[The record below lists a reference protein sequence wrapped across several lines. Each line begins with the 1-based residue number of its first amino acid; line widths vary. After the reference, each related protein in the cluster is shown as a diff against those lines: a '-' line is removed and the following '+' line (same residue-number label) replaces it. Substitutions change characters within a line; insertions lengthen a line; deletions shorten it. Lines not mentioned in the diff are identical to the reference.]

1 MRAVALLLLLA
12 IAAPGPANAQS
23 GMGNPLGPRIK
34 EGGTSEQA
42 GATAL
47 DFDGGD
53 FDVACAAGECDL
65 ALGPNAVINNGGD
78 IGASADFEATVDLGS
93 KVLLLPSGTADRAG
107 TCTTGEFYLESDD
120 SGTSLTG
127 ASVCR
132 ATNTWA
138 WLGDIVSGGLSGG
151 QTIRGGTAAEDDLQ
165 LQATAAT
172 SGVSGAIE
180 LCAGNPTMATGG
192 VCSTVWEDGV
202 TLGGTTSS
210 HYGVLS
216 SGTAIEPAASDVL
229 GLPLVGMFRD
239 ETRLKLQD
247 SALNATYMGSV
258 ESFRSSVKIENATDD
273 NVTAGGGLNGYIGFY
288 ASPELV
294 KSSSGTL
301 TLGKGFGFYSA
312 PNTIDSGETIGDYYG
327 FRAVSPTN
335 NGTLTDNYGVFAS
348 TITGTNRHPYSAAQG
363 AITGSTKADEGD
375 WGVENTAPTRFY
387 YRGDTGHI
395 WRMGYLTMTGVGTT
409 LATTAVT
416 RFFPVAGTAAANA
429 TETTVDAASPGAIKV
444 YAMSC
449 GLTAAAG
456 AGTDAH
462 AITLRDDAADTA
474 LSCTITTTATNCQD
488 REEAGVTVAVP
499 SLLAFKDITTD
510 TPTANDVTCVLVY
523 NLDVW

>member
-1 MRAVALLLLLA
+1 MYACSSLRSALALVLVLA
-12 IAAPGPANAQS
+12 
-23 GMGNPLGPRIK
+23 GM
-34 EGGTSEQA
+34 A
-42 GATAL
+42 GAQITYPPLSLREAGTEEQSAASYL
-47 DFDGGD
+47 NFDGGD
-53 FDVACAAGECDL
+53 FDMSCDGVGCTMT
-65 ALGPNAVINNGGD
+65 LGPNAVINNGGD

-132 ATNTWA
+132 TTNTWA

-151 QTIRGGTAAEDDLQ
+151 QTIRGGTAAADDLQ

-192 VCSTVWEDGV
+192 VCATVWEDGV

-301 TLGKGFGFYSA
+301 TLGTGFGFYSA
-312 PNTIDSGETIGDYYG
+312 PNTIDSGETIGNYYG

-335 NGTLTDNYGVFAS
+335 NGTLTHNYGVFAS
-348 TITGTNRHPYSAAQG
+348 TITGANRHPYSAGQG
-363 AITGSTKADEGD
+363 AITGSTQADEGD
-375 WGVENTAPTRFY
+375 WGVEDTAPTRFY

-395 WRMGYLTMTGVGTT
+395 WRMGYMTMTGITT
-409 LATTAVT
+409 GLATAAGTNYGIVQ
-416 RFFPVAGTAAANA
+416 GTAADNT
-429 TETTVDAASPGAIKV
+429 TETSIDVAAPGAIKV

-449 GLTAAAG
+449 GLEVAAG
-456 AGTDAH
+456 AGSDAH

-474 LSCTITTTATNCQD
+474 LSCTITTTGTNCQD
-488 REEAGVTVAVP
+488 REEAGVTIAAP
-499 SLLAFKDITTD
+499 SLLSWKIVSTD
-510 TPTANDVTCVLVY
+510 TPTANAMNCVIVY
-523 NLDVW
+523 NLTAW